1 MACDG
6 LKHIKRASS
15 TCVEEMGG
23 LGSYVLAFLK
33 EDLASE
39 PVATDDTYAALTF
52 KAGKGAY
59 RLDCKSDV
67 NKITS
72 EGQGGKKGFKQTGA
86 FTIDKLNHDVNK
98 VLRALN
104 NGEVGFA
111 YPDGDKF
118 QILYDPNEPV
128 RFESGGITTDTGAA
142 QTDDRTSVVTPVL
155 MRQKYPNMWVTGP
168 ITEAPAV

>member
-1 MACDG
+1 MACTG
-6 LKHIKRASS
+6 LTKVLRA
-15 TCVEEMGG
+15 TDACTEEMGG
-23 LGSYVLAFLK
+23 LGSFVYVFLK
-33 EDLASE
+33 SDLASE

-52 KAGKGAY
+52 KEGKGAY

-72 EGQGGKKGFKQTGA
+72 EGQGGMKGFKLTGA
-86 FTIDKLNHDVNK
+86 FTIDKLNSAVNK
-98 VLRALN
+98 VLRAIN
-104 NGEVGFA
+104 NGQVGFV

-142 QTDDRTSVVTPVL
+142 QTDDRTSVVTPIL
-155 MRQKYPNMWVTGP
+155 NRQVYPNMWVTGP